1 MKEFDFQLHYEEK
14 GSGSPLVFLHGNGED
29 SSYFDCQ
36 TEYFS
41 RTRRVIAVDTR
52 GHGKSARGLAP
63 FTIRQ
68 FAEDLYALSERL
80 RLPKFDLLGFSDGA
94 NIAMIFAMKYPEKVN
109 KLILNGANL
118 NGNGIKPQVQIP
130 IKIGYFI
137 AKQFSKRS
145 EKALKNAE
153 LLGLMV
159 NDPNV
164 PAEELQKITA
174 KTLVVAG
181 TKDMVRK
188 KHTLLIARS
197 IPHSQTVLIRGDH
210 FIAKKNSGAFNDSAE
225 RFLNE
230 P

>member
-1 MKEFDFQLHYEEK
+1 M
-14 GSGSPLVFLHGNGED
+14 
-29 SSYFDCQ
+29 
-36 TEYFS
+36 
-41 RTRRVIAVDTR
+41 
-52 GHGKSARGLAP
+52 
-63 FTIRQ
+63 
-68 FAEDLYALSERL
+68 SERL

-118 NGNGIKPQVQIP
+118 NENGIKPQVQIP
-130 IKIGYFI
+130 IKFGYFI

-164 PAEELQKITA
+164 RAEELQKITA

-197 IPHSQTVLIRGDH
+197 IPHSQTVLICGDH
-210 FIAKKNSGAFNDSAE
+210 FIAQKNSGAFNDAVE

>member
-1 MKEFDFQLHYEEK
+1 M
-14 GSGSPLVFLHGNGED
+14 
-29 SSYFDCQ
+29 
-36 TEYFS
+36 
-41 RTRRVIAVDTR
+41 
-52 GHGKSARGLAP
+52 
-63 FTIRQ
+63 
-68 FAEDLYALSERL
+68 
-80 RLPKFDLLGFSDGA
+80 
-94 NIAMIFAMKYPEKVN
+94 
-109 KLILNGANL
+109 

-188 KHTLLIARS
+188 KHTLLIAQS